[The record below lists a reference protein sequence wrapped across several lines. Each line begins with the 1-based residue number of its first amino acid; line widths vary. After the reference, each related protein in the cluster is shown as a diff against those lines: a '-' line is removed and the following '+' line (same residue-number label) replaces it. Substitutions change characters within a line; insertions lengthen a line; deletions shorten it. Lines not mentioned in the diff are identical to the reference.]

1 MQNHPHQ
8 RYWLTLVITASL
20 LVPGLF
26 PPIALAQNDGRKPI
40 VISFGQPNIW
50 SLEQAH
56 YLLARMHMT
65 NLELQAKSLSRDDLN
80 PNATHGTRIQIIKQ
94 LLEIGAQYDQG
105 IGFQNK
111 RIVQQAEFDDTRR
124 RELITNR
131 DRMRAESLQL
141 SRSINRLKSER
152 ATIEDGTPQATQ
164 LDAQIKQKTD
174 DKADLDAEIADHNT
188 QIEALGTGPSGELAA
203 PTPTS
208 SPFDKQRLPDSM
220 LSKLTE
226 DQLKELANPG
236 NDPRLN
242 ATTMLDNSVQLQYEI
257 IAKQLTL
264 LRDEVGP
271 GERLV
276 FLELPQ
282 SIYSTPGSGDEKMA
296 QSWWHVNGYTHTD
309 PLLRLLLELYEVEW
323 KWKKIQEVPAFQRVA
338 DALDGQSCE
347 RINEEDIRGKV
358 RDAEYKDFGVMYF
371 EFKCERAV
379 ARERILNNLFRQV
392 SVDFDRVEQG
402 GARETSKV
410 IDGIRKAIEMKV
422 KGTLR
427 KDPNQEKI
435 LQTSVTSK
443 DGREDAVK
451 LRKDLLNIL
460 SNPDPSSK
468 ITDGEPGK
476 PRYSLNNGDGIEFVP
491 LDERHPMVTGADAQR
506 HTGDIQRHTVRAVDI
521 IPRQS
526 SLNVNDIQNT
536 VKATGIL
543 AAFKFLFGFAG
554 QVNFQRQKEQ
564 FEQFIHQELYA
575 SGFGKGNNDFGWT
588 FGALPGTKRVAPG
601 VRTTYAALIVPDDA
615 ESLVLSARGC
625 YFPRKNYQPVD
636 FEDTGHRDWLNR
648 DKFSKYNC
656 SDQET
661 YILPIPGGGNT
672 SNFWVTNVNYQP
684 VKKGDYVTVSVR
696 GNNFSSQMG
705 VLVNGVA
712 LQPTVGLAH
721 PHLMPRAAPSAS
733 PDPTSGPLV
742 TLSDCADG
750 KSVCGRYERIDPR
763 QIVFS
768 FKMPNNSDIGIPTI
782 TLVAPG
788 KSIDLN
794 AISNIW
800 VNGQMLAKKGE
811 TLNER
816 ERKVRFMFGERP
828 PDTSITDL
836 LIVNADAGA
845 ANAEALLM
853 GSGFDEQKD
862 LVYLNGVLLEGAA
875 KTFKSPNLYR
885 LTFPMTADETV
896 KIAFAQDKTVI
907 TQSFL
912 NPAALR
918 ITASNSTYE
927 APAGVKPGVLTVRL
941 NGTGFTP
948 PPRLKLDVDSSP
960 ESRLIYLSPTEV
972 IATIQAPKLPV
983 VIRLTDS
990 TTHRAVSR
998 VIDKLPSQEVAA
1010 QK

>member
-1 MQNHPHQ
+1 MQKHPHQ

-65 NLELQAKSLSRDDLN
+65 NLELQAKSLSRDDLD

-124 RELITNR
+124 RDLIANR

-152 ATIEDGTPQATQ
+152 ATVEDGTPQATQ

-174 DKADLDAEIADHNT
+174 DKADLDAEIANHDTEITN
-188 QIEALGTGPSGELAA
+188 LGAGPSGALGA
-203 PTPTS
+203 PTPSS
-208 SPFDKQRLPDSM
+208 SPFDGSRLPESM

-226 DQLKELANPG
+226 AELKELATAG
-236 NDPRLN
+236 NDPKLN

-296 QSWWHVNGYTHTD
+296 QSWWRVNGYTHTD
-309 PLLRLLLELYEVEW
+309 PLLRLLLELYELEW
-323 KWKKIQEVPAFQRVA
+323 KWKKIREVEAFNGV
-338 DALDGQSCE
+338 DNDLKNEPCE
-347 RINEEDIRGKV
+347 LIHEETIKRKV
-358 RDAEYKDFGVMYF
+358 TNPKYRDFGVMYL
-371 EFKCERAV
+371 EFKCERAA
-379 ARERILNNLFRQV
+379 ARERVLSNLFRQA
-392 SVDFDRVEQG
+392 SSDFDRIEQG
-402 GARETSKV
+402 GARETSRTIEAIRKV
-410 IDGIRKAIEMKV
+410 IGMEVI
-422 KGTLR
+422 GTPP
-427 KDPNQEKI
+427 KDDDKSKI
-435 LQTSVTSK
+435 LQTSVATKRK
-443 DGREDAVK
+443 DIAH
-451 LRKDLLNIL
+451 LRKILLNIL
-460 SNPDPSSK
+460 SDPDPNVE
-468 ITDGEPGK
+468 DDPDGK
-476 PRYSLNNGDGIEFVP
+476 PLYSVDKGNGIEFMP
-491 LDERHPMVTGADAQR
+491 LDEQQPMATGA
-506 HTGDIQRHTVRAVDI
+506 DIQRHTVRAVDI

-636 FEDTGHRDWLNR
+636 FEDTGNHDWLNPKR
-648 DKFSKYNC
+648 FSKYNC
-656 SDQET
+656 SEQQT

-705 VLVNGVA
+705 VLINGVA

-721 PHLMPRAAPSAS
+721 PHLMPRAASSPS
-733 PDPTSGPLV
+733 PDPSGGPLV
-742 TLSDCADG
+742 VLTDCA
-750 KSVCGRYERIDPR
+750 SPTTICGRYERIDSR

-816 ERKVRFMFGERP
+816 ERKVKFMFGERA
-828 PDTSITDL
+828 PDTAITDL
-836 LIVNADAGA
+836 LIVNANAGA
-845 ANAEALLM
+845 ANAEALLI

-862 LVYLNGVLLEGAA
+862 LVYLNGVLLDGAA

-896 KIAFAQDKTVI
+896 SIAFAQDKTVI
-907 TQSFL
+907 TRSFI

-972 IATIQAPKLPV
+972 IATIPAPKLPV
-983 VIRLTDS
+983 VIRLTDN

>member
-1 MQNHPHQ
+1 MQKHPHQ

-20 LVPGLF
+20 FIPGLF
-26 PPIALAQNDGRKPI
+26 PPIAVAQNDGRKPI

-65 NLELQAKSLSRDDLN
+65 NLELQAKSLSRDDLD

-94 LLEIGAQYDQG
+94 LLEIGAQFDQG
-105 IGFQNK
+105 MGFQNK

-124 RELITNR
+124 RNLITNN
-131 DRMRAESLQL
+131 DRMRAELFQV
-141 SRSINRLKSER
+141 SRELNALESER
-152 ATIEDGTPQATQ
+152 DLIEDGESPRAKQ
-164 LDAQIKQKTD
+164 LNALIAQRTK
-174 DKADLDAEIADHNT
+174 DKKDLEAAIGVNDTEIT
-188 QIEALGTGPSGELAA
+188 SLGKGPGGELSA
-203 PTPTS
+203 PTPSS
-208 SPFDKQRLPDSM
+208 SPFDKTRLPDSA
-220 LSKLTE
+220 LTTLLNARLTE
-226 DQLKELANPG
+226 LGKPE
-236 NDPRLN
+236 NDPKLN

-296 QSWWHVNGYTHTD
+296 QSWWHVNGYTKTD
-309 PLLRLLLELYEVEW
+309 PLLRLLLELYELEW
-323 KWKKIQEVPAFQRVA
+323 KWKKIREVEAFNGV
-338 DALDGQSCE
+338 
-347 RINEEDIRGKV
+347 EEDLKNVPCDPIDEGKIKEKV
-358 RDAEYKDFGVMYF
+358 KNAKYKDFGVMYV
-371 EFKCERAV
+371 EFKCERTA
-379 ARERILNNLFRQV
+379 ARERVLSNLFRQA
-392 SVDFDRVEQG
+392 SSDFDRIEQG
-402 GARETSKV
+402 GARETSKTIEAIRMV
-410 IDGIRKAIEMKV
+410 IGMEV
-422 KGTLR
+422 KGEPPQGD
-427 KDPNQEKI
+427 KAKKI
-435 LQTSVTSK
+435 LEMSVDEK
-443 DGREDAVK
+443 PQDPLKEK
-451 LRKDLLNIL
+451 RKTPDELKKILLNIL
-460 SNPDPSSK
+460 SNPDPGVQ
-468 ITDGEPGK
+468 DEGGR
-476 PRYSLNNGDGIEFVP
+476 PRYSVDKGDGIEFKR
-491 LDERHPMVTGADAQR
+491 LDEEFPMKTGAN
-506 HTGDIQRHTVRAVDI
+506 IQRHTVRTVDI

-564 FEQFIHQELYA
+564 YEQFIHQELYA

-636 FEDTGHRDWLNR
+636 FEDTGNHDWLNPKR
-648 DKFSKYNC
+648 FSKYNC

-661 YILPIPGGGNT
+661 YILPIPGGGNA
-672 SNFWVTNVNYQP
+672 SNFWVTNINYQP

-721 PHLMPRAAPSAS
+721 PHLMPRAAASPS
-733 PDPTSGPLV
+733 PDPTGGPLV
-742 TLSDCADG
+742 VLTDCA
-750 KSVCGRYERIDPR
+750 SPTTVCGRYERIDSR

-794 AISNIW
+794 ALSNIW
-800 VNGQMLAKKGE
+800 VNGKMLAEKGE
-811 TLNER
+811 TFSER
-816 ERKVRFMFGERP
+816 GGKAKFMFGERP
-828 PDTSITDL
+828 DETSITDL
-836 LIVNADAGA
+836 LIVNANA
-845 ANAEALLM
+845 ATSNAEALLI

-862 LVYLNGVLLEGAA
+862 LVYLNGVLLDGAA
-875 KTFKSPNLYR
+875 RTFKSPNLYR
-885 LTFPMTADETV
+885 LSFPMTADETV
-896 KIAFAQDKTVI
+896 SIAFAQDKTVI
-907 TQSFL
+907 TRSFI

-927 APAGVKPGVLTVRL
+927 APAGVKPGVLTVKL

-972 IATIQAPKLPV
+972 IATIPAPKLPV
-983 VIRLTDS
+983 VIRLTDN